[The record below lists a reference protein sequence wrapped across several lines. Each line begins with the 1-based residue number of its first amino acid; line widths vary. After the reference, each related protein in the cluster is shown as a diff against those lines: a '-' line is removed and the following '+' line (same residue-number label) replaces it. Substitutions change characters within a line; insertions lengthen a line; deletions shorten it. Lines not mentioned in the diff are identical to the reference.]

1 MSSFRWRASS
11 LTLLGSR
18 YELLFRLDEGAQQA
32 NQGVPLHPWCR
43 RVPANGAALCL
54 GLGQRDARH
63 GRGEACTIEEFG
75 AVDVGV
81 LVYDTEDPMKL
92 HT

>member
-1 MSSFRWRASS
+1 MSCFSVWTKVPNRQIRVFPYIF
-11 LTLLGSR
+11 GDGESR
-18 YELLFRLDEGAQQA
+18 QMARRCALDLA
-32 NQGVPLHPWCR
+32 N
-43 RVPANGAALCL
+43 AM
-54 GLGQRDARH
+54 H